1 MTDAPILTG
10 PHTNRRKLVAV
21 VHADIVGYSR
31 LIGLDDVG
39 TLERVRALRRDV
51 IDPAVTEHD
60 GRIVNAAGD
69 ALLMV
74 FDSVDGAVRCALKV
88 QQKVSAFEANLN
100 ADRRISFRIGINIG
114 DAIPDGTDLHG
125 DVVNVAARLQ
135 AECPPGGICISRAVR
150 EHVSGR
156 NDLTFQALGPLSL
169 RNIDQPV
176 EAFVLRPEALTVEK
190 SVERT
195 LVHGTGEAL
204 PLPDKPSIAV
214 LAFTNMS
221 GDAEQEYFADGVV
234 EEIITGLSRV
244 RSFFVIARNSSFAYK
259 GKSTDVRQIGRELGV
274 RYVLEGS
281 VRKVANRVRIT
292 GQLVEASTGMHV
304 WADRFD
310 GTLEDIFEMQDRI
323 TASVVSAI
331 GPNIHL
337 AEIERVARKPPQSLL
352 AYDLVLRA
360 LPLHYSYTREGHE
373 EASRLLRRAME
384 IDPKYALAA
393 VHLAIC
399 YHMPCQQG
407 WVEARKPADES
418 VRLNNVALEYGGE
431 DPHVLAIAAYVV
443 AFCEGDLRGAVALI
457 EKALAM
463 NPSSGHALTAAGQLY
478 AFAGET
484 ERAIDY
490 LKRAARH
497 NPLGWQPVNY
507 AMALAH
513 FVAGRYGEAADFAGR
528 VPSGIG
534 SQHAHNIAVLVRL
547 RAASLGLLGRI
558 EEGRQAL
565 ERLHRISPGMTIA
578 LTRTYYEIDMNHIF
592 KTPGVVDAL
601 CEGLRLAG
609 LSE

>member
-1 MTDAPILTG
+1 
-10 PHTNRRKLVAV
+10 
-21 VHADIVGYSR
+21 
-31 LIGLDDVG
+31 
-39 TLERVRALRRDV
+39 
-51 IDPAVTEHD
+51 
-60 GRIVNAAGD
+60 
-69 ALLMV
+69 
-74 FDSVDGAVRCALKV
+74 
-88 QQKVSAFEANLN
+88 
-100 ADRRISFRIGINIG
+100 
-114 DAIPDGTDLHG
+114 
-125 DVVNVAARLQ
+125 
-135 AECPPGGICISRAVR
+135 
-150 EHVSGR
+150 
-156 NDLTFQALGPLSL
+156 
-169 RNIDQPV
+169 
-176 EAFVLRPEALTVEK
+176 
-190 SVERT
+190 
-195 LVHGTGEAL
+195 
-204 PLPDKPSIAV
+204 
-214 LAFTNMS
+214 
-221 GDAEQEYFADGVV
+221 
-234 EEIITGLSRV
+234 
-244 RSFFVIARNSSFAYK
+244 
-259 GKSTDVRQIGRELGV
+259 
-274 RYVLEGS
+274 
-281 VRKVANRVRIT
+281 
-292 GQLVEASTGMHV
+292 
-304 WADRFD
+304 
-310 GTLEDIFEMQDRI
+310 
-323 TASVVSAI
+323 
-331 GPNIHL
+331 L

-373 EASRLLRRAME
+373 EASRLLRRATE

-407 WVEARKPADES
+407 WVEARKPADEI

-490 LKRAARH
+490 LERAARH

-528 VPSGIG
+528 MPSGIG

-565 ERLHRISPGMTIA
+565 ERLLRISPGMTIA
-578 LTRTYYEIDMNHIF
+578 LTRTYYETDMNHIF

>member
-1 MTDAPILTG
+1 
-10 PHTNRRKLVAV
+10 
-21 VHADIVGYSR
+21 VGYSR
-31 LIGLDDVG
+31 LIGEDDTG

-51 IDPAVTEHD
+51 IDPAIAQHG
-60 GRIVNAAGD
+60 GRIVNTAGD
-69 ALLMV
+69 ALLIV
-74 FDSVDGAVRCALKV
+74 FDSVVGAVRCALAV
-88 QQKVSAFEANLN
+88 QQRVPESDG
-100 ADRRISFRIGINIG
+100 DRPPESRIRFRIGINAG

-135 AECPPGGICISRAVR
+135 AECPPGGISISRAVR
-150 EHVSGR
+150 EHIQGR
-156 NDLTFQALGPLSL
+156 LDLPFEGMGPLNL
-169 RNIDQPV
+169 KNIAQPV
-176 EAFVLRPEALTVEK
+176 EVFVLRPEAMTVTK
-190 SVERT
+190 SIERT
-195 LVHGTGEAL
+195 LLHGTGEPL
-204 PLPDKPSIAV
+204 PPPDKPSIAV

-221 GDAEQEYFADGVV
+221 GDPEQDYFADGVV

-281 VRKVANRVRIT
+281 VRNVANRVRIT
-292 GQLVEASTGMHV
+292 GQLVEAATGVHV

-310 GTLEDIFEMQDRI
+310 GALEDIFEMQDRI
-323 TASVVSAI
+323 TTSVVSAI
-331 GPNIHL
+331 EPNIRL

-373 EASRLLRRAME
+373 EASRLLRRATE

-393 VHLAIC
+393 AYLAAC

-407 WVEARKPADES
+407 WVEAKKPADEII
-418 VRLNNVALEYGGE
+418 RLNNVAVEYGE
-431 DPHVLAIAAYVV
+431 DPHVLAIAAYTV
-443 AFCEGDLRGAVALI
+443 AFYEGDLRGALALI

-490 LKRAARH
+490 LDRAAQY

-507 AMALAH
+507 AAALAH
-513 FVAGRYGEAADFAGR
+513 FVAGRYGAAADFAGR

-534 SQHAHNIAVLVRL
+534 SQHAHNIVVLVRL

-558 EEGRQAL
+558 EEGRQSL
-565 ERLHRISPGMTIA
+565 DRLLQISPGMTIA

>member
-1 MTDAPILTG
+1 
-10 PHTNRRKLVAV
+10 
-21 VHADIVGYSR
+21 
-31 LIGLDDVG
+31 
-39 TLERVRALRRDV
+39 V
-51 IDPAVTEHD
+51 INPAIAAHG
-60 GRIVNAAGD
+60 GRIVNTAGD
-69 ALLMV
+69 ALLIV
-74 FDSVDGAVRCALKV
+74 FDSVDGAVRCAVKV
-88 QQKVSAFEANLN
+88 QQQLPAHEPDQQS
-100 ADRRISFRIGINIG
+100 DRRIQFRIGINIG

-125 DVVNVAARLQ
+125 EVVNVAARLQ
-135 AECPPGGICISRAVR
+135 AECAPGSVCVSRAVH
-150 EHVSGR
+150 EHMRGR
-156 NDLTFQALGPLSL
+156 LDLTFEALGPLNL
-169 RNIDQPV
+169 KNITQPV
-176 EAFVLRPEALTVEK
+176 EAFVLRTETMTADK
-190 SVERT
+190 AIERT
-195 LVHGTGEAL
+195 LVQGTGEAL

-292 GQLVEASTGMHV
+292 GQLVEAATGMHV

-323 TASVVSAI
+323 TTSVVSAI
-331 GPNIHL
+331 GPNIRL

-373 EASRLLRRAME
+373 EASRLLRRATE

-393 VHLAIC
+393 VHLAAC
-399 YHMPCQQG
+399 YHMPYQQG
-407 WVEARKPADES
+407 WLEARKPADEI

-463 NPSSGHALTAAGQLY
+463 NPSSGHALTAAGQLC

-490 LKRAARH
+490 LERAALH
-497 NPLGWQPVNY
+497 HPLGWQPVNY

-513 FVAGRYGEAADFAGR
+513 FVAGRYGDAADFAGR
-528 VPSGIG
+528 LPSGIG

-558 EEGRQAL
+558 DQGRQAVD
-565 ERLHRISPGMTIA
+565 RLLQISPRMTIT
-578 LTRTYYEIDMNHIF
+578 LTRKYYEIDKNHIF